1 MPHSH
6 MTPNMLTK
14 IMAMVTH
21 MITADHSSQPRRTK
35 VTKKMAPRDTLRLK
49 IVSSIMVRYCS

>member
-1 MPHSH
+1 

>member
-14 IMAMVTH
+14 IIAMVTH

-35 VTKKMAPRDTLRLK
+35 VTKKMAPRDTPRLK